1 MKKIVSVLLF
11 ITAVMC
17 VRAQW
22 PGAHSRVLTDSLHSE
37 ALQADRAYTVYL
49 PAGFDAD
56 TARRY
61 PVLYL
66 LHGMGGT
73 NTSWFHDQRAG
84 EVADQLIASGEAVP
98 MVIVSPNAGG
108 NIMQGH
114 WNGYFNMPGWSYE
127 DFFFTEFV
135 PYIEKTY
142 RCGGSGERRAIAG
155 LSMGGGGSTSYAQ
168 RHPDMFSSVYAISA
182 LMDIPDFPAAQNP
195 QATSPD
201 DRMVLLTKAV
211 KDQSCIKYVSGA
223 DDKTKND
230 LRGVKW
236 FVDCG
241 DDDFLLDRNIEFMH
255 AMRAAGIPMQFRVR
269 DGGHTNEYWHTALFT
284 ALPFASRNFCL
295 K

>member
-1 MKKIVSVLLF
+1 MKKLLTVILF
-11 ITAVMC
+11 ITVVMSA
-17 VRAQW
+17 RAQW
-22 PGAHSRVLTDSLHSE
+22 PGPHSRIETDSIRSE
-37 ALQADRAYTVYL
+37 ALDAFRAYTVYL
-49 PAGFDAD
+49 PADFDSNNNK
-56 TARRY
+56 TY

-66 LHGMGGT
+66 LHGMGGV
-73 NTSWFHDQRAG
+73 NTSWFFDQRAG
-84 EVADQLIASGEAVP
+84 EVMDQLTASGEAIP

-114 WNGYFNMPGWSYE
+114 WNGYFNMPGWNYE

-135 PYIEKTY
+135 PYIEKKY
-142 RCGGSGERRAIAG
+142 RCGGSKEMRAIAG

-168 RHPDMFSSVYAISA
+168 RHPDMFSSVYAMSA
-182 LMDIPDFPAAQNP
+182 LMDIPDFPSAQNP
-195 QATSPD
+195 GGSPD
-201 DRMVLLTKAV
+201 DKMSLLTKAV
-211 KDQSCIKYVSGA
+211 KDLSCIKYVTNS
-223 DDKTKND
+223 DEKTKES

-284 ALPFASRNFCL
+284 ALPFVSRNFNC